1 MTWNDMEYQA
11 IKILLIW
18 KFPKM
23 GIPPK
28 QWVLILKWSNDLD
41 DLGYPHDFGNH
52 HVVVDALFYLF
63 RGLLYALSPM

>member
-28 QWVLILKWSNDLD
+28 TMGFNTKMVQ
-41 DLGYPHDFGNH
+41 
-52 HVVVDALFYLF
+52 
-63 RGLLYALSPM
+63 